1 LDEHGRT
8 PLDIAHYTR
17 DVHPEEVTSRLHLFD
32 ELVKVLEDAG
42 GLRAA
47 ELPDDDNDNND
58 NA

>member
-1 LDEHGRT
+1 MSSSL
-8 PLDIAHYTR
+8 
-17 DVHPEEVTSRLHLFD
+17 VTSRLHLFD

-47 ELPDDDNDNND
+47 ELPDDDDDDDNND